1 MLKNRKLTEL
11 KNIGIRIARRLN
23 QVGIFSEDELRSV
36 GAVEA
41 HNRIKQRYPSETL
54 PVCYYL
60 YSFEGAITDKH
71 WNEIGNKKKQ
81 GAQGKN
87 RLTSHFSGW
96 LKPVHRMKFGELLDY
111 ETFKTSVADNRHH

>member
-11 KNIGIRIARRLN
+11 NNIGKKIADRLN
-23 QVGIFSEDELRSV
+23 EVGIFSENELRSV

-41 HNRIKQRYPSETL
+41 HKRIKQRYPNETL

-71 WNEIGNKKKQ
+71 WNEIGEKRKREFK
-81 GAQGKN
+81 
-87 RLTSHFSGW
+87 
-96 LKPVHRMKFGELLDY
+96 ELIG
-111 ETFKTSVADNRHH
+111 